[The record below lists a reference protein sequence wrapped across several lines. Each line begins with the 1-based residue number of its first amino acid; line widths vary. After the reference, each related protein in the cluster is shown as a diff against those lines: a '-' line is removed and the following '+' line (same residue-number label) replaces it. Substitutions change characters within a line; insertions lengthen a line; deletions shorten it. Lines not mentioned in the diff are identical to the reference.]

1 MASCSGDSKEEEGEK
16 TNPFQLEE
24 GADILPVSVKRLDL
38 DIAGYVDADSTVR
51 QQIINDNYED
61 LWYYGQ
67 MADNVDSVDN
77 YVMLTWSSSPVTTQF
92 VPEIKQ
98 VFPTVANEEKALGR
112 ILLTARKNNIE
123 LPVTRF
129 VAVAWGDSRSV
140 ILADTIETAFV
151 ALNHYLGADSPA
163 YEGWPDYKKKLKKRE
178 MLPVDVSEALVA
190 SAIPYKTEGENTVLS
205 RLLYEG
211 SLAVAKE
218 AMVPSAPL
226 SDILG
231 FTPAELADIK
241 KNESVMWKRL
251 VADNKLYSTDA
262 ELISNLFDLRPTSSV
277 ISPDAPGRAVR
288 YIGYRIVRAYL
299 AKNPDATLAFILS
312 PAFYDN
318 GRTVLQKANYSPET
332 AH

>member
-1 MASCSGDSKEEEGEK
+1 MI
-16 TNPFQLEE
+16 P
-24 GADILPVSVKRLDL
+24 
-38 DIAGYVDADSTVR
+38 
-51 QQIINDNYED
+51 
-61 LWYYGQ
+61 
-67 MADNVDSVDN
+67 DSV
-77 YVMLTWSSSPVTTQF
+77 P
-92 VPEIKQ
+92 
-98 VFPTVANEEKALGR
+98 
-112 ILLTARKNNIE
+112 
-123 LPVTRF
+123 
-129 VAVAWGDSRSV
+129 
-140 ILADTIETAFV
+140 TAFV
-151 ALNHYLGADSPA
+151 ALNHYLGSDSPA
-163 YEGWPDYKKKLKKRE
+163 YEGWPEYKKKLKNRR
-178 MLPVDVSEALVA
+178 MIPVDMAEALTA
-190 SAIPYKTEGENTVLS
+190 TAYPYEAEGENTVLS

-231 FTPAELADIK
+231 FTPAEMADIK

-299 AKNPDATLAFILS
+299 AENPDATLAFILS